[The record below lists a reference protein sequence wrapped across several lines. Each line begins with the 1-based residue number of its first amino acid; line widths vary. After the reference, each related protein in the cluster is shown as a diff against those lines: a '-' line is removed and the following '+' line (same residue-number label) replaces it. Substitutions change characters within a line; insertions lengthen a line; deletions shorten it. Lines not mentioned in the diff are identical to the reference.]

1 MLKSVL
7 KGITAR
13 PWLRIS
19 MAVALLIV
27 GLAPIGAPIVSD
39 SRTRLAPATGAAGS
53 LAPSQPFAYRLDA
66 GAGALSRIVRS
77 EDGGATWRPV
87 VALPQEALQ
96 VETVRGQEEHV
107 VARSQDAIWLS
118 VDGGSSW
125 TRTGKLPS
133 RTLNVAVGSR
143 ASGMIYAGTESMGLM
158 RSADGGATWQPL
170 GSSILGGGNAA
181 PVGISALAVSPED
194 DHIVYAAS
202 GIWLGTSS
210 AHFSPVGTYLSV
222 DGGQQWLEIASAPL
236 GAPRVEALIPVPGR
250 PLDILASSEA
260 GSEYQRLTLSAGL
273 LALLDSAD
281 APARAAAARAI
292 ALTGDRSAVPAL
304 LAHLHDPDALAG
316 DRVAAALG
324 TVGDLSAVPALMSGL
339 DSSDEDVRSRSAAAL
354 GFLKASMAT
363 ARLNEVL
370 RKDGPAACRSAAEA
384 LARIGT
390 PEAMT
395 ALLGPLGDAG
405 MTPARHAAMIG
416 LEVAGDRAGA
426 PLALAL
432 NASDPTL
439 RRSSAEMLGY
449 LRQPASTPELARSL
463 SDSEPAVRSQ
473 AAWALGEIGTQD
485 AQTALAEVLAS
496 ETDAAS
502 RQAATQALARARSLG
517 DGKEPVSAAFGEQL
531 LGPLPRIPAGRWTML
546 LLSLALSAALLL
558 AGARRAHPRA
568 H

>member
-1 MLKSVL
+1 
-7 KGITAR
+7 
-13 PWLRIS
+13 
-19 MAVALLIV
+19 
-27 GLAPIGAPIVSD
+27 
-39 SRTRLAPATGAAGS
+39 
-53 LAPSQPFAYRLDA
+53 
-66 GAGALSRIVRS
+66 
-77 EDGGATWRPV
+77 
-87 VALPQEALQ
+87 
-96 VETVRGQEEHV
+96 
-107 VARSQDAIWLS
+107 
-118 VDGGSSW
+118 
-125 TRTGKLPS
+125 
-133 RTLNVAVGSR
+133 
-143 ASGMIYAGTESMGLM
+143 
-158 RSADGGATWQPL
+158 
-170 GSSILGGGNAA
+170 
-181 PVGISALAVSPED
+181 
-194 DHIVYAAS
+194 
-202 GIWLGTSS
+202 
-210 AHFSPVGTYLSV
+210 
-222 DGGQQWLEIASAPL
+222 
-236 GAPRVEALIPVPGR
+236 
-250 PLDILASSEA
+250 
-260 GSEYQRLTLSAGL
+260 
-273 LALLDSAD
+273 
-281 APARAAAARAI
+281 
-292 ALTGDRSAVPAL
+292 

-363 ARLNEVL
+363 ARLNEVM

-439 RRSSAEMLGY
+439 RRNSAEMLGY
-449 LRQPASTPELARSL
+449 LRQPASTPALARSL

-558 AGARRAHPRA
+558 AGAHRAHPRA